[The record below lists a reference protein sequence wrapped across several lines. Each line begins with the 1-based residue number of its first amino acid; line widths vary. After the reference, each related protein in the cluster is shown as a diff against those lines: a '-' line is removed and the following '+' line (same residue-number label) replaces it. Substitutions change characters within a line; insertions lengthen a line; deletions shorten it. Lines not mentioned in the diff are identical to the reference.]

1 LQNLHLSC
9 FDKGIPGWM
18 NTDVSPHLFIAKV
31 PGAAWLL
38 HKAGRLNDE
47 RYRQHRAGVFSGIR
61 YLDLAKP
68 FPFAPESFRNVFC
81 AHVFEHLYR
90 EEAQRCARE
99 VCRVLEPG
107 GVFRVTVP
115 DLDSAVAGY
124 DPQQPDGFL
133 EMIYENY
140 HLADKNR
147 HHWMY
152 NERSLEGLLR
162 TAGFG
167 DVARC
172 QYRRGRCP
180 DLDRLDNRPDGT
192 LFMEAYR

>member
-9 FDKGIPGWM
+9 FDKGIPGWV
-18 NTDVSPHLFIAKV
+18 NTDISPHLFISKL

-38 HKAGRLNDE
+38 HKAGRISDE
-47 RYRQHRAGVFSGIR
+47 RYRQHCGGVFSGIR
-61 YLDLAKP
+61 YMDLTKP
-68 FPFAPESFRNVFC
+68 FPFASGSFRNVFC

-90 EEAQRCARE
+90 EDAERCARE
-99 VCRVLEPG
+99 VCRVLAPG

-115 DLDSAVAGY
+115 DLDHAVAHY
-124 DPQQPDGFL
+124 DSKQPDEFL

-152 NERSLEGLLR
+152 NERSMAHLLSA
-162 TAGFG
+162 AGFG
-167 DVARC
+167 EITRC
-172 QYRRGRCP
+172 LYRHGRCP
-180 DLDRLDNRPDGT
+180 DLDKLDNRPDGT
-192 LFMEAYR
+192 LFMEATR